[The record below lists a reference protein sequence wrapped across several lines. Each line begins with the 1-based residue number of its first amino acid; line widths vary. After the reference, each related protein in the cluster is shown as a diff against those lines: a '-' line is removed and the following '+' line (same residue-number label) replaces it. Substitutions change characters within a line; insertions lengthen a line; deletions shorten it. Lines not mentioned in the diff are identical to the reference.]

1 MEKVKTLLVNERYE
15 IHFITDHSCVV
26 YDTLQWTE
34 RTKDDRQTGEVFT
47 VNAVVN
53 YSSASYG
60 RMTRL
65 INPQS
70 YLDNRILDK
79 HYKYM
84 YKAINFSVRAVLPTL
99 NTLKGKEF
107 KSVNAFIREYN
118 GAVKK
123 YV

>member
-1 MEKVKTLLVNERYE
+1 MKFITYKLDFTTWTVWTRGLLVKDA
-15 IHFITDHSCVV
+15 ITLKFEDS
-26 YDTLQWTE
+26 T
-34 RTKDDRQTGEVFT
+34 TGEVFT

-84 YKAINFSVRAVLPTL
+84 YKVINFSVRAVLPTL